1 MAFEEVAMHFSREEW
16 ELLDEAQRQLYHTV
30 MLETLELVTSLGK
43 ALMPCPGLGAS
54 ICLLSSPHPQAGPGT
69 LLPTQ
74 VSCCSCCECWAWA
87 VCTPISPWAAS

>member
-43 ALMPCPGLGAS
+43 ALVPFPGLGPAPAF
-54 ICLLSSPHPQAGPGT
+54 CLLPSPSWTRDTASCPGFM
-69 LLPTQ
+69 L
-74 VSCCSCCECWAWA
+74 
-87 VCTPISPWAAS
+87 

>member
-1 MAFEEVAMHFSREEW
+1 MHFSREEW

-54 ICLLSSPHPQAGPGT
+54 ICLLSSPQPQAGPRT
-69 LLPTQ
+69 LLPAQ

-87 VCTPISPWAAS
+87 VCTPVSP